1 MVSTGSEAVVIL
13 LATRDGERY
22 LNDQLESIAAQS
34 FTSWRLLVSDDG
46 STDRTLDIIGD
57 FAAAHPGRVDV
68 LDGDPVHSARDN
80 FFRLL
85 SAAPDADY
93 YALCDQ
99 DDVWH
104 VDKLRALVAECR
116 QHDGTAGRPR
126 PCLVYSDLE
135 VVDAELGQLDGS
147 FMRQIRVH
155 PERVTFGS
163 LLVENLAPGCAMLFN
178 QSLLAEFRR
187 GSDSLDGAIM
197 HDWWLALLAESTGAL
212 VYLDASLIQY
222 RQHSRNARG
231 SVRRTGVRFVLGKIL
246 TRNRA
251 AESTMRQAQA
261 FAEATGARLKP
272 ECANVLAAYCTLALH
287 GKSARVRTCIRFG
300 ILKQTFPRRLYQ
312 LLTV

>member
-1 MVSTGSEAVVIL
+1 MSKGSGSVLIL
-13 LATRDGERY
+13 LATRDGERF
-22 LNDQLESIAAQS
+22 LDDQLESIAAQS

-46 STDRTLDIIGD
+46 STDRTLDIIRA
-57 FAAAHPGRVDV
+57 FAAAHPGRVEV
-68 LDGDPVHSARDN
+68 LDGDPVYSARDN
-80 FFRLL
+80 FFHLL
-85 SAAPDADY
+85 KAAPDADY

-104 VDKLRALVAECR
+104 VDKLRHLVAECR
-116 QHDGTAGRPR
+116 QQEGAAERPR

-135 VVDAELGQLDGS
+135 IVNATLDQLDSS
-147 FMRQIRVH
+147 FMRQIRVR
-155 PERVTFGS
+155 PEQVTFGS

-178 QSLLAEFRR
+178 RSLLDEFRR
-187 GSDSLDGAIM
+187 GDGAFADAAM

-212 VYLDASLIQY
+212 VYLNTPLVQY
-222 RQHSRNARG
+222 RQHSHNALG
-231 SVRRTGVRFVLGKIL
+231 SVRRTGVRFVLRKAF

-251 AESTMRQAQA
+251 AAELTMRQAQA

-272 ECANVLAAYCTLALH
+272 ECANVLAAYCTLALR